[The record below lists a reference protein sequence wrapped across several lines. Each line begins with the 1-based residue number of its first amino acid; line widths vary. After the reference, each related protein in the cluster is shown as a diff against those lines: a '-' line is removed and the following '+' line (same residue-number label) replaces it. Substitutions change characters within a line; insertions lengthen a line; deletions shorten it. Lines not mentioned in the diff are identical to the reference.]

1 MRVDWSES
9 PELTEIFLVEV
20 DERVGHL
27 VAGAAALAQRP
38 LSESEI
44 EDLVR
49 HAHTIKGSARM
60 MGRIEVSTAA
70 AALERAWM
78 FVGESGGSPTPGLP
92 AALGALAELIR
103 TAARG
108 AVPNGMTEAT
118 AALEAATDRT
128 QVHLVEVAVGAATS
142 TAGPAASP
150 VEPDDTTLG
159 GLLASIEHE
168 LGGAVTRV
176 DTGDLY
182 RLINRTVEIGLDAE
196 ALADLSRVAF
206 EGADPAR
213 LLAAWHGQLGQL
225 SADVAELQAW
235 AVSLANGRFG
245 EAIETFPQFVRFLAR
260 RLGKEVAFETNGLD
274 ILIDRQI
281 IDLLREPL
289 RHLIVNAVDHG
300 IEAPATRVEAGKPSL
315 GRVVLDARVFD
326 DRLVITVTD
335 DGGGVDWDAVSE
347 TARRQGLPTR
357 VADMHSYLF
366 RPGFTTLAGP
376 TEFGGTGEGLG
387 LMASMVDRMGGSVT
401 LESAP
406 GTGTTVQVDL
416 PRSLV
421 LQSVVIVAS
430 GDQFFGVAEPAVLGT
445 VSLLT
450 SSIRFGETG
459 RMLVFRGEP
468 VPIISFSRA
477 MGIPERE
484 AENEALVISTRRG
497 LAAVAVSEIIDH
509 RRVAVKSL
517 GPILDGGDHL
527 TGAAFLGGGQ
537 VVVIVDHNY
546 LGGLSGSPERA
557 SDKPARVLVVDD
569 SAGVRQVIGASLR
582 GVGYDVEVASSA
594 REAVHVMARRRFDV
608 LVVDY
613 SMPRSNGVELVRALR
628 HAGISLPI
636 VMVSGVANEEDKSR
650 AWEAGVDAYLDKF
663 DVRRGALSATIRR
676 LLGDGGA

>member
-1 MRVDWSES
+1 VDWSES

-27 VAGAAALAQRP
+27 LAGAAALAQGP

-60 MGRIEVSTAA
+60 MGRVEVGTAA
-70 AALERAWM
+70 AALERAWT

-92 AALGALAELIR
+92 AALGAVADFIR

-108 AVPNGMTEAT
+108 PVPDGMTVAT

-128 QVHLVEVAVGAATS
+128 QVRLVEAAVGAPTLVADFM
-142 TAGPAASP
+142 P

-182 RLINRTVEIGLDAE
+182 RLINRAIEIGLDAE

-213 LLAAWHGQLGQL
+213 LLAAWHGQLERL

-315 GRVVLDARVFD
+315 GRVVLDARVVD

-335 DGGGVDWDAVSE
+335 DGEGIDWDAVAE
-347 TARRQGLPTR
+347 TARLQGLPTR
-357 VADMHSYLF
+357 VADLHSHLF
-366 RPGFTTLAGP
+366 RPGFTTLGGP

-387 LMASMVDRMGGSVT
+387 LMASMVDRMGGSVNV
-401 LESAP
+401 ESAR

-450 SSIRFGETG
+450 SSTRFGETG
-459 RMLVFRGEP
+459 RMLIFRGEP
-468 VPIISFSRA
+468 VPIVSFSRA

-497 LAAVAVSEIIDH
+497 LTAVAVSEIIDH
-509 RRVAVKSL
+509 RRVAVKSI

-527 TGAAFLGGGQ
+527 AGAAFLGGGQ
-537 VVVIVDHNY
+537 VIVIVDHNY
-546 LGGLSGSPERA
+546 LGGLSGIPEQAPDVR
-557 SDKPARVLVVDD
+557 ARVLVVDD

-582 GVGYDVEVASSA
+582 GLGYEVEVASSA
-594 REAVHVMARRRFDV
+594 REAVHIMDRRRFDV

-628 HAGISLPI
+628 HTGISLPI
-636 VMVSGVANEEDKSR
+636 IMVSGVANEEDKSR

-663 DVRRGALSATIRR
+663 DVRRGALSATIRQ
-676 LLGDGGA
+676 LLGDGGV